1 MGGRGSSSTTSQFL
15 ASFDSYLGKI
25 AEKGKIGGSYRT
37 RIMAENAETMRSML
51 GSKKLDEL
59 NTDYKVA
66 KISQTAGRASS
77 YDLDDFL
84 NGNNRPLQLSSNQFQ
99 ELQNDIKSLISRG
112 ATTKEISAVIAFGDL
127 YKKVKM

>member
-1 MGGRGSSSTTSQFL
+1 MTSFE
-15 ASFDSYLGKI
+15 SYLGRI
-25 AEKGKIGGSYRT
+25 AQKGKSSGSYRA
-37 RIMAENAETMRSML
+37 RIMAENAETMCSML

-66 KISQTAGRASS
+66 KILQSAGRVSS
-77 YDLDDFL
+77 YDLDNFL
-84 NGNNRPLQLSSNQFQ
+84 VGRNKPLQLSSNQFQ

-127 YKKVKM
+127 YKKVKR